1 MDMVQNARM
10 ASDLSFVYDLTLTLI
25 QVTLKV
31 INMHDFATVHFLG
44 NLDSRKKRP
53 EQDVCQNDR
62 GNPPKQKTAFFQI
75 FTDAISRN
83 FAVTVQIG
91 AI

>member
-1 MDMVQNARM
+1 MN
-10 ASDLSFVYDLTLTLI
+10 TLI
-25 QVTLKV
+25 NETLIGKTG
-31 INMHDFATVHFLG
+31 TVHFLG

-62 GNPPKQKTAFFQI
+62 GDPPKRKTAFFQI

>member
-1 MDMVQNARM
+1 MSLGSRVPRR
-10 ASDLSFVYDLTLTLI
+10 DLV
-25 QVTLKV
+25 VTKS
-31 INMHDFATVHFLG
+31 NTVHFLG
-44 NLDSRKKRP
+44 NLDWGKCGP

-62 GNPPKQKTAFFQI
+62 GDPPKRKTAFFQI

>member
-1 MDMVQNARM
+1 M
-10 ASDLSFVYDLTLTLI
+10 
-25 QVTLKV
+25 
-31 INMHDFATVHFLG
+31 HFLG
-44 NLDSRKKRP
+44 NLDSRKYGP

-62 GNPPKQKTAFFQI
+62 GDPPKRKTAFFQI

>member
-1 MDMVQNARM
+1 M
-10 ASDLSFVYDLTLTLI
+10 
-25 QVTLKV
+25 
-31 INMHDFATVHFLG
+31 INTDPKSEATTVHFLG

-62 GNPPKQKTAFFQI
+62 GDPPKRKTAFFQI

>member
-1 MDMVQNARM
+1 MTPTTPTRVRGR
-10 ASDLSFVYDLTLTLI
+10 
-25 QVTLKV
+25 
-31 INMHDFATVHFLG
+31 DFGQTITTTVHFLG
-44 NLDSRKKRP
+44 NLDSLKKSP

-62 GNPPKQKTAFFQI
+62 GDPPKRKTAFFQI

>member
-1 MDMVQNARM
+1 MLSGKKGHERSIFLPPTL
-10 ASDLSFVYDLTLTLI
+10 SDI
-25 QVTLKV
+25 
-31 INMHDFATVHFLG
+31 TVHFLG

-62 GNPPKQKTAFFQI
+62 GDPPKRKTAFFQI

>member
-1 MDMVQNARM
+1 M
-10 ASDLSFVYDLTLTLI
+10 
-25 QVTLKV
+25 
-31 INMHDFATVHFLG
+31 HFLG
-44 NLDSRKKRP
+44 NLDSRNFGP

-62 GNPPKQKTAFFQI
+62 GDPPKRKTAFFQI
-75 FTDAISRN
+75 FTDAICRN